1 MSTAAQETGK
11 LVLRLAVGGLILM
24 HGIAKLKGGVG
35 GIMGMVGGA
44 GLPGELAYL
53 VYIGEVLAP
62 LLIIVGFWT
71 RPAAL
76 IVVGNMLV
84 AVYLAHLGQLGDL
97 NNTGGWAIELQAMF
111 LFGALSVALLGA
123 GRFSV
128 GGPSGRWN

>member
-11 LVLRLAVGGLILM
+11 LVLRLTLGGLILL

-35 GIMGMVGGA
+35 GIMGMVTGA
-44 GLPGELAYL
+44 GLPGELAYF

-62 LLIIVGFWT
+62 ILIIVGFWT

-76 IVVGNMLV
+76 IVFINMIV
-84 AVYLAHLGQLGDL
+84 AVYLAHLGQLGSL
-97 NNTGGWAIELQAMF
+97 NNTGGWAVELQAMF

-128 GGPSGRWN
+128 GGPGGRWN